1 MNRREFLLAAATA
14 AVAAPAMSFS
24 GKLFAAP
31 ANTPRFLLV
40 FLRGGYDCNN
50 LLVPYGS
57 DFYYESRPT
66 LAISKP
72 DPYNTNS
79 AIGLDS
85 NWALNPVLRD
95 SIYPLWQKRQVAFVP
110 FAGTDDLSR
119 SHFETQDNIESGE
132 PSAQRSN
139 YRSGFMA
146 RLSGQMSTVPS
157 IAFTDALPLT
167 FQGSGRDIPNIS
179 LRGNPKPVYDERQA
193 GILASMYRNTSLAS
207 AAADGLELRQS
218 VSKELQDEMV
228 KANRGAPN
236 AKNFADETQRIAT
249 MMRDQYR
256 LGFVDVGGWDT
267 HVNQGNTTGQLANN
281 LSNLGKGLA
290 AYADALGDEWNNTV
304 VVVVSEFG
312 RTFRENGNKGT
323 DHGHGTVYWVLGGKV
338 NGGRIA
344 GEQVAV
350 NAQSLLQNRDYPVIN
365 NYRDVLAGVMGR
377 MWGLSNSQLS
387 SVFPGAK
394 PRDLQLV

>member
-1 MNRREFLLAAATA
+1 MNRRDFLRSAAAA
-14 AVAAPAMSFS
+14 AMTVPAFTFS

-31 ANTPRFLLV
+31 ASAPRFLLV

-50 LLVPYGS
+50 LLVPYAS

-66 LAISKP
+66 LAIARP
-72 DPYNTNS
+72 DAANINS
-79 AIGLDS
+79 AIALDGH
-85 NWALNPVLRD
+85 WGLNPVLRD

-119 SHFETQDNIESGE
+119 SHFETQDNIEAGE
-132 PSAQRSN
+132 PSGQRSN

-146 RLSGQMSTVPS
+146 RLSGQMSSVPS

-167 FQGSGRDIPNIS
+167 FQGGTRDIPNIS
-179 LRGNPKPVYDERQA
+179 LRGNTKPVFDTRQA
-193 GILASMYRNTSLAS
+193 GILAGMYKDTSLAS
-207 AAADGLELRQS
+207 AASDGLELRQT
-218 VSKELQDEMV
+218 VSKELQDEMM

-236 AKNFADETQRIAT
+236 AKNFAAETQRIAT

-267 HVNQGNTTGQLANN
+267 HVNQGNVTGGLANN
-281 LSNLGKGLA
+281 LANLGKGLA

-323 DHGHGTVYWVLGGKV
+323 DHGHGTVYWVLGGKI

-350 NAQSLLQNRDYPVIN
+350 NAQTLLQNRDYPVLT
-365 NYRDVLAGVMGR
+365 NYRDMLGGLLAR
-377 MWGLSNSQLS
+377 TWGLSGSQLQT
-387 SVFPGAK
+387 VFPGARL
-394 PRDLQLV
+394 RDLQLV